1 MRKREENMARKIKL
15 PDSVVHH
22 ENVSVRL
29 AVQQLLLAV
38 TAAKKGDLD
47 NMATFIRLAYSFE
60 QDIPS
65 EIRFVK
71 DL

>member
-1 MRKREENMARKIKL
+1 MSRKINL

-29 AVQQLLLAV
+29 AVQQLMLAV

-47 NMATFIRLAYSFE
+47 NMATFIRLAHMFE

-65 EIRFVK
+65 EIRFAK

>member
-1 MRKREENMARKIKL
+1 MSRKIKL

-29 AVQQLLLAV
+29 AVQQLMLAV
-38 TAAKKGDLD
+38 TAAKKGDID
-47 NMATFIRLAYSFE
+47 NMATFIRLAHMFE

-65 EIRFVK
+65 EIRFAK
-71 DL
+71 DI

>member
-1 MRKREENMARKIKL
+1 MSRKIKL

-29 AVQQLLLAV
+29 AVQQLMSAV
-38 TAAKKGDLD
+38 DAAKRGDLD
-47 NMATFIRLAYSFE
+47 DMATFIRLAQMFE

-65 EIRFVK
+65 EIRFAK
-71 DL
+71 GR

>member
-1 MRKREENMARKIKL
+1 MSRKINL

-29 AVQQLLLAV
+29 AVQQLMLAV
-38 TAAKKGDLD
+38 TAAKRGDLD
-47 NMATFIRLAYSFE
+47 NMATFIRLAHMFE

-65 EIRFVK
+65 EIRFAK